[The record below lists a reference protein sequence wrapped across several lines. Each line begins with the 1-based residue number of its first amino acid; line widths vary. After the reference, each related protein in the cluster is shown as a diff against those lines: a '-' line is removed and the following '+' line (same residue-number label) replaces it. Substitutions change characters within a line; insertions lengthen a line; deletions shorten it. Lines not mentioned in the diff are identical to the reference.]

1 MKDEEASTSKVAP
14 AKKPKAKRAKP
25 TGDGEE
31 TADSTKTKAKKTKE
45 AKPGKA
51 KVAKADSKV
60 ASKSS
65 GKRGTKS
72 ED

>member
-14 AKKPKAKRAKP
+14 AKKPKAKKAKP

-45 AKPGKA
+45 SKPEL
-51 KVAKADSKV
+51 VILDCFYIV
-60 ASKSS
+60 YQINLNF
-65 GKRGTKS
+65 
-72 ED
+72 

>member
-14 AKKPKAKRAKP
+14 AKKPKAKKAKP

-31 TADSTKTKAKKTKE
+31 TADSTKTKAKE
-45 AKPGKA
+45 SKPGKA

-65 GKRGTKS
+65 GK
-72 ED
+72 